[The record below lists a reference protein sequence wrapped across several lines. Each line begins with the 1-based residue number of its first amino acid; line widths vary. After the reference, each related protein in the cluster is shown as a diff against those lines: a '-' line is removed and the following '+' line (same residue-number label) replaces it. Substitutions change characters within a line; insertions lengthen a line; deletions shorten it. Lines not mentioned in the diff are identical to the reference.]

1 MLWTQKGQSMSMDE
15 IHDGRSK
22 TSIPVTGVVPLEQM
36 AGDDEEDTT
45 LLREMAE
52 RAETFLKSFSWCL
65 AIRESFFGA
74 GVGKIIAVFLFRI
87 SPARPDIDE
96 WLWVVVGDLPPAYL
110 VTECHKTPSEAIE
123 AYIEE
128 MSKWVEHARRGQE
141 SADVIPV
148 NVPATPEWAE
158 NLNSRLET
166 LRTTILPEI
175 TLRLDPPSKL

>member
-1 MLWTQKGQSMSMDE
+1 MLWTRKGQFMSLDE
-15 IHDGRSK
+15 IPDAGSK
-22 TSIPVTGVVPLEQM
+22 SSIPVTGIVPLKQM
-36 AGDDEEDTT
+36 AGDDEEDTA
-45 LLREMAE
+45 LLCQMAE
-52 RAETFLKSFSWCL
+52 NAETFLKSFSWCF

-87 SPARPDIDE
+87 ILARPDIDE

-110 VTECHKTPSEAIE
+110 VTECCKTPSEAVE

-141 SADVIPV
+141 SAEVISV

-158 NLNSRLET
+158 NLNRRLET

-175 TLRLDPPSKL
+175 TLRLDSPSKL